1 MDVIEGMRIFAA
13 VAEAGSF
20 TAAAGKLNISK
31 ALASKYVGQLEDRLG
46 LRLLSRDTRNV
57 SLTGVGMAYL
67 ERCNRILAD
76 FDELETIVRD
86 QKIIPS
92 GEIRVSAP
100 THFGEAYLPRLVS
113 AFLDENPIVSVDLSL
128 SDRYVNLVE
137 ERFDLALRIGVFAE
151 SRLNGKRLASTQ
163 NIVCASPQYVK
174 AHGVPER
181 PSELIEHHCIIDKSI
196 VDADRWTFH
205 RDSEVDT
212 VPVKGRLKVNSARA
226 VRELLLTG
234 DGIGL
239 CPDYLVSEDIRAG
252 ALQQLFPDY
261 TNEDHGIYAVYPHN
275 RPLGPTVRIFVD
287 FLAKHVEPGATSD
300 LS

>member
-46 LRLLSRDTRNV
+46 LRLLDRDTRNV

-67 ERCNRILAD
+67 ERCNRLLAD
-76 FDELETIVRD
+76 FDELETIIHD
-86 QKIIPS
+86 QKTIPS

-128 SDRYVNLVE
+128 SDRYVNFVE
-137 ERFDLALRIGVFAE
+137 ERFDLALRIGVFAG

-163 NIVCASPQYVK
+163 HIVCASPQYVK
-174 AHGVPER
+174 AHGVPEC

-205 RDSEVDT
+205 RDSDVDT

-226 VRELLLTG
+226 IREFLLTG

-287 FLAKHVEPGATSD
+287 FLAKHVEPGVTSD